1 MKKFILLIVTFAY
14 LASTSGATV
23 YIQQCMGKTIAWSL
37 MEREQNKCTKC
48 GMHANA
54 SNDCCKDHVKVL
66 KVHNDPNLPES
77 YFNKI
82 LLSNTAL
89 PGIFHADFR
98 YHFSTEKIKSFESFT
113 SSRSKI
119 NCCILFCSF
128 LI

>member
-37 MEREQNKCTKC
+37 MEKEQNKCTKC

-54 SNDCCKDHVKVL
+54 PSDCCKDHVKVL
-66 KVHNDPNLPES
+66 KVHNDQNLPES

-82 LLSNTAL
+82 LLSNAAL
-89 PGIFHADFR
+89 PVIFHTDFR
-98 YHFSTEKIKSFESFT
+98 YHFSTEKIETPENFPSP
-113 SSRSKI
+113 RSGI
-119 NCCILFCSF
+119 SYRILFCSF